1 MDAAWF
7 LLKGLVIGL
16 SIAAPVGPIGLLC
29 IRRTLAEGPAMG
41 LATGLGAAT
50 ADALYGAVAGF
61 GLAAVSQALLGWQ
74 DALRLVGG
82 AVLLWLGWATMN
94 ARPAERAAEATGRGL
109 AGAYA
114 STFVLTLANPATIL
128 SFLAVFGALGLAGG
142 GGTSGGTMDEALALV
157 LGVFVG
163 SGLWWLMLS
172 AGVGTVRRRVT
183 PAVMVWINRVS
194 GAVLIGFGLLALSA
208 LAFSAP
214 AFA

>member
-1 MDAAWF
+1 MDAVWF
-7 LLKGLVIGL
+7 LLKGLVIGV

-82 AVLLWLGWATMN
+82 LVLLWLGWATVR

-109 AGAYA
+109 ASAYA

-142 GGTSGGTMDEALALV
+142 GGTMDEALALV

-172 AGVGTVRRRVT
+172 AGVGSVRRRVT

-194 GAVLIGFGLLALSA
+194 GAVLIGFGLLAL
-208 LAFSAP
+208 LAFA
-214 AFA
+214 

>member
-1 MDAAWF
+1 MDALWF
-7 LLKGLVIGL
+7 LLKGLVIGV

-29 IRRTLAEGPAMG
+29 IRRTLAEGTAVG

-82 AVLLWLGWATMN
+82 AVLLWLGWATVR
-94 ARPAERAAEATGRGL
+94 ARPAERVAAATGRGL

-142 GGTSGGTMDEALALV
+142 GGRMDEALALV

-163 SGLWWLMLS
+163 SALWWLMLS

-183 PAVMVWINRVS
+183 PIVMVWINRVS
-194 GAVLIGFGLLALSA
+194 GAVLMGFGLLALSA
-208 LAFSAP
+208 FV
-214 AFA
+214 FA